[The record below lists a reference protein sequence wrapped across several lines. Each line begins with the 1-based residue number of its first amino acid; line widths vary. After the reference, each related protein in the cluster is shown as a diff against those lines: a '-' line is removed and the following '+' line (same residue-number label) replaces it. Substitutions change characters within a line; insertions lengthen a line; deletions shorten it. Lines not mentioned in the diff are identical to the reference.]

1 MSNSW
6 KLTKKPNIREK
17 LSGKVESSNKEF
29 RKKKNF
35 QWTDEKI
42 IDF

>member
-6 KLTKKPNIREK
+6 KPTKKSNIREK

-29 RKKKNF
+29 KKKKEFSVNR
-35 QWTDEKI
+35 
-42 IDF
+42 